1 MIVAKT
7 IVPNQFWILQEGN
20 QKIGNIEAG
29 PDGFQ
34 VKIKNQIKQFKTI
47 RTIKQR
53 EQINFETIINKK
65 QEVRHDQVH
74 GFPTTGHAHNAI
86 YDVRHQI
93 PLWTREPRSKSWY
106 AAGWY
111 RVKLNRHWSVV
122 QCPKLITLQRY
133 PYQGPFMTEQ
143 EAQT

>member
-7 IVPNQFWILQEGN
+7 IIPNQFWILQEN
-20 QKIGNIEAG
+20 DQKIGNIEAG
-29 PDGFQ
+29 PNGFQ
-34 VKIKNQIKQFKTI
+34 VKIKDQIKQFKTI

-53 EQINFETIINKK
+53 EQINFETVVDKK
-65 QEVRHDQVH
+65 PQVESNQVH

-86 YDVRHQI
+86 YDVKHQI
-93 PLWTREPRSKSWY
+93 PLWTKEPRSKSWY

-111 RVKLNRHWSVV
+111 RVKLNRHWTVV

-133 PYQGPFMTEQ
+133 PYDGPFMTEKETQ
-143 EAQT
+143 S